1 MQAPGLPRPNQGR
14 PGPVHAAPGL
24 RGMSSESRV
33 SRGLIAPLQT
43 AAGVRPPRLRGTTT
57 ADGAAPP
64 EERGAPHGIVA
75 EEPWGGGDGGGHED
89 APRGEARRA
98 VLQGTDDVDE
108 VDGAGAAPVGFDDW
122 WGTAEYPA
130 EAGAAREPGAGAEA
144 EVLRADAE
152 ELEVRLREAG
162 PHGSLE
168 AAAAAAAAAAAEAEA
183 AEEAEAEAGGP
194 SASPSQPTTTAAPRL
209 TLREQVAHLSTAMT
223 TATAAVAPAHVS
235 SASRGSLPEGSLPLP
250 SPPLRVDIAA
260 SPGRWA
266 TAVPSRSA
274 AVAAAAGP
282 QNWWAQSTAPRRRA
296 TAYQEVR
303 IRHQVVV
310 EGRGEDGQRI
320 DEADGDEDDEAY
332 VAPPSTSST
341 SGQAATLPSYHPTTT
356 PSSSEATPSL
366 PSAMQRLLQPLLSPL
381 QPLLS
386 RSPGPGP
393 Q

>member
-1 MQAPGLPRPNQGR
+1 M
-14 PGPVHAAPGL
+14 
-24 RGMSSESRV
+24 
-33 SRGLIAPLQT
+33 
-43 AAGVRPPRLRGTTT
+43 
-57 ADGAAPP
+57 
-64 EERGAPHGIVA
+64 PHGIVA
-75 EEPWGGGDGGGHED
+75 EEGSHGSEVIAMAALLSDGGGHED
-89 APRGEARRA
+89 ALRGEARRA
-98 VLQGTDDVDE
+98 VLQGTDDVD
-108 VDGAGAAPVGFDDW
+108 GAGAAPIGFDDW
-122 WGTAEYPA
+122 WGAAEAPF
-130 EAGAAREPGAGAEA
+130 EAGAAREAGAGAEA
-144 EVLRADAE
+144 EVLRVDAE
-152 ELEVRLREAG
+152 ELEARLREAG
-162 PHGSLE
+162 PHGSLVWR
-168 AAAAAAAAAAAEAEA
+168 AEV
-183 AEEAEAEAGGP
+183 GGL

-235 SASRGSLPEGSLPLP
+235 SASRGSLPEGSPPVP
-250 SPPLRVDIAA
+250 SLPLRVDIAA

-266 TAVPSRSA
+266 TVVLSRSA

-296 TAYQEVR
+296 AAYQEVR

-341 SGQAATLPSYHPTTT
+341 SGQAATLASYHPSTT

-381 QPLLS
+381 QPLLP